1 MNSQSN
7 WKMTKPRNKYAKELR
22 EEKYRQR
29 REEHIK
35 VKKRNA
41 EEKEAREEISRCWK
55 NTKD

>member
-1 MNSQSN
+1 
-7 WKMTKPRNKYAKELR
+7 MTKPRNKYAKELR